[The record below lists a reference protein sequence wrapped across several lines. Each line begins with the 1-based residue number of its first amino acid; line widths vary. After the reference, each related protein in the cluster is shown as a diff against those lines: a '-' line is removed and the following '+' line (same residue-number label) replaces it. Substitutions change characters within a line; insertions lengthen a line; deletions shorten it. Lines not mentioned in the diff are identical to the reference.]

1 MIKIEVNDQLDHIV
15 IKGHANHGT
24 FGNDIVCASVSSIAI
39 TSLNAI
45 TRLDDKDIYVIED
58 EGFLEV
64 KVNKHDKYIDTII
77 LNMVSLLEE
86 LEKQYKKN
94 IKIDRR

>member
-1 MIKIEVNDQLDHIV
+1 MIKININDQLDHIV
-15 IKGHANHGT
+15 IKGHANHGI

-45 TRLDDKDIYVIED
+45 IRLDDKAIEVIED

-64 KVNKHDKYIDTII
+64 NVKKHNEYVDTII
-77 LNMVSLLEE
+77 VNMVSLLEE
-86 LEKQYKKN
+86 LENQYKKN

>member
-45 TRLDDKDIYVIED
+45 TRLDDKAISVIED

>member
-1 MIKIEVNDQLDHIV
+1 MIKIEINDQLDHIV
-15 IKGHANHGT
+15 IKGHANHGYA
-24 FGNDIVCASVSSIAI
+24 GNDIVCASVSSIAI

-45 TRLDDKDIYVIED
+45 TRLDEKAISVIED